1 MKNNNAYSYKWYSF
15 GCKDATYLGVKKQ
28 YGKLKFSEKFLL
40 SFHMLICNM
49 CKRFNKQVLLIDNLL
64 KQLENNSKLEL
75 SKEKKDAINQEV
87 TKNLR

>member
-1 MKNNNAYSYKWYSF
+1 
-15 GCKDATYLGVKKQ
+15 
-28 YGKLKFSEKFLL
+28 
-40 SFHMLICNM
+40 M